1 MARPGGTLL
10 RVGGR
15 ARLLVIGSVVLAGLG
30 AQASGAAPTTPPAF
44 PTAAWATPI
53 GPSHLSSPVIA
64 DVNGDG
70 RPEVVTADLGGTVH
84 VLDRRTGRDL
94 PGWPRAVRVVPG
106 PAVAMESSPT
116 VVDIDRDGRKE
127 IVVGAGSIEAPGQ
140 QGGLVVF
147 RADGTVRWRLKTM
160 TVAGQSGVVGTPAF
174 GDVNGD
180 GWGEIVFGS
189 YDHRLYVVD
198 RNGRALPGFPIDT
211 LDTIW
216 DSPALFDVGKIGRKD
231 IFLGG
236 DASPGGPCGAWSWA
250 GWLRRIRVTRM
261 GPLVL
266 WTRCQ
271 HQIFQSSP
279 AIGDIGN
286 DGRFEVVVGTGV
298 GPSGDASAS
307 NTVKA
312 FRVEDGSPIPGWPV
326 LLNGPIFG
334 SPVIGDVNG
343 DRRNDVVV
351 AACAKCAKGR
361 VWAIGPG
368 GRVLWSVEPG
378 APEGYHVELL
388 STPILVDL
396 DGNGV
401 NDVAVGGTG
410 EFNFLRGAD
419 GARLYRPIERNR
431 IIQNSAAVANFGA
444 GVGWR
449 LVVQSWKATDGRP
462 INGTATVSSF
472 PLPRVPGVKPA
483 WPQWRKNGHHT
494 GGPYPVIGVNGL

>member
-1 MARPGGTLL
+1 M
-10 RVGGR
+10 
-15 ARLLVIGSVVLAGLG
+15 
-30 AQASGAAPTTPPAF
+30 
-44 PTAAWATPI
+44 
-53 GPSHLSSPVIA
+53 
-64 DVNGDG
+64 
-70 RPEVVTADLGGTVH
+70 
-84 VLDRRTGRDL
+84 
-94 PGWPRAVRVVPG
+94 
-106 PAVAMESSPT
+106 
-116 VVDIDRDGRKE
+116 
-127 IVVGAGSIEAPGQ
+127 
-140 QGGLVVF
+140 
-147 RADGTVRWRLKTM
+147 
-160 TVAGQSGVVGTPAF
+160 
-174 GDVNGD
+174 
-180 GWGEIVFGS
+180 
-189 YDHRLYVVD
+189 
-198 RNGRALPGFPIDT
+198 
-211 LDTIW
+211 
-216 DSPALFDVGKIGRKD
+216 
-231 IFLGG
+231 
-236 DASPGGPCGAWSWA
+236 
-250 GWLRRIRVTRM
+250 
-261 GPLVL
+261 
-266 WTRCQ
+266 
-271 HQIFQSSP
+271 
-279 AIGDIGN
+279 
-286 DGRFEVVVGTGV
+286 
-298 GPSGDASAS
+298 
-307 NTVKA
+307 
-312 FRVEDGSPIPGWPV
+312 

-472 PLPRVPGVKPA
+472 PLPRAPGVKPA

-494 GGPYPVIGVNGL
+494 GGPYPVIGVNGLQAG